1 MMKLSTRGCYGLR
14 AMLELALH
22 YGGKPVLMRAIA
34 ENQSISRKYLHALL
48 TSLKSAGFV
57 RSVRGSGGG
66 YLLAKPPSKIQV
78 HDVLQVLEGSL
89 SITDCVEDPQSC
101 PRSDRCVTH
110 ELWQELSDAV
120 QKLLANV
127 TLQDLVSRHTA
138 KAAETM
144 MYQI

>member
-1 MMKLSTRGCYGLR
+1 
-14 AMLELALH
+14 MLELALH